1 MYIRIHVCKL
11 PKGLG
16 EHKHLFFCWY
26 HGNFFL
32 YDKVTERNGVESP
45 ELNQLVHRLKA
56 VISRVARLI
65 EIMEF
70 DPNALSASML
80 NLSGDEASEWI
91 HKLSSS
97 HTPYILNRL
106 QTHSEITEG

>member
-1 MYIRIHVCKL
+1 MYVSCRKAWENINICFSV
-11 PKGLG
+11 GIMAI
-16 EHKHLFFCWY
+16 
-26 HGNFFL
+26 FFL